1 MLMGIWLAAN
11 FLANLMG
18 GYLAGMIEGFERG
31 EFSWAFGGQ
40 ADFFLLFVVSCLGAG
55 ALLTLLL
62 PLITRLM
69 RSAVAS

>member
-1 MLMGIWLAAN
+1 
-11 FLANLMG
+11 
-18 GYLAGMIEGFERG
+18 MIEGFERG

-62 PLITRLM
+62 PLISRLM
-69 RSAVAS
+69 RSAAAG